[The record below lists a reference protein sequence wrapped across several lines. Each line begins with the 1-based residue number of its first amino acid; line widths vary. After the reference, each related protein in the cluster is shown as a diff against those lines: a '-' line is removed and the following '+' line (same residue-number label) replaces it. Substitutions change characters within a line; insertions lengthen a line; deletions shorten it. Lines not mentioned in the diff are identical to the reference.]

1 MIENYFRSF
10 NIFSED
16 EIRAFLHLFEARKVY
31 KNDFFVREGEHCK
44 EVAFIMSGIFR
55 SYYLADEGKDITYC
69 FRFPNQMMAAYSS
82 FISDCPS
89 RENMQAITDA
99 NLLILKKDAA
109 DKLVKDDL
117 NWTQF
122 LKKIAEQEYLELEK
136 RFFQLQRDTA
146 ARRYEILLGTQPD
159 YVQTIPLQYLAS
171 YLGITQR
178 HLSRIRKEIS
188 L

>member
-1 MIENYFRSF
+1 MIENFFRSF
-10 NIFSED
+10 ELFPEQ
-16 EIRAFLHLFEARKVY
+16 EIKDFLQLFEARKVF
-31 KNDFFVREGEHCK
+31 KNDFFVQEGENCT
-44 EVAFIMSGIFR
+44 EIAFIVSGIFR
-55 SYYLADEGKDITYC
+55 SYYLSDEGKDITYC

-99 NLLILKKDAA
+99 DLLILKKDAA

-117 NWTQF
+117 NWTRF

-146 ARRYEILLGTQPD
+146 AKRYEILLGTQPD

-178 HLSRIRKEIS
+178 HLSRIRKDVS